1 MSHLQK
7 GNSMIRRTTAAKG
20 LALAAVLSLGLTA
33 CASSDGGSGDSTEGG
48 GSTDP
53 LKIGTILPVTGTLAF
68 LGPPEIAGVGLAIDD
83 INAAGGV
90 LGNDVSVEW
99 GDSGDSTD
107 LSVAKSTA
115 TDLISKGVSVAVG
128 AASSAV
134 SLGVVDQFEEAGV
147 MQISPANTA
156 ADLSGYGD
164 FFARTAPPDT
174 VQGPAHADLI
184 MSDGHCKVGFLVQN
198 EAYGTGLRDYVQEA
212 LEAGGCEAVY
222 GGKGE
227 GHEFAPGETNFGAQV
242 TDLLAQKPDA
252 ISIIAFEETVAIVNE
267 LVSQGWDF
275 DGTTYFVDGN
285 LSNYGDKFD
294 KGTLKGVQGTLPGAQ
309 ADDAFRE
316 ELKAWYSENESGEL
330 GDFSYSAESYDAT
343 VLAAL
348 AAVKGGGTDGETIS
362 ANIRAVSGADGGT
375 EVTSF
380 EEGVKALEA
389 GDDIRYVGKSGIG
402 PLNDANDPTSAF
414 IGIYKFGED
423 NTYTYERQIEGKIEE

>member
-7 GNSMIRRTTAAKG
+7 GNSMIRRSTAAKG

-33 CASSDGGSGDSTEGG
+33 CASSDDGGDESSEGG
-48 GSTDP
+48 GSTEP

-68 LGPPEIAGVGLAIDD
+68 LGPPEIAGVGLAVSD

-90 LGNDVSVEW
+90 LGEDVTVEW

-107 LSVAKSTA
+107 LSVASGTA
-115 TDLISKGVSVAVG
+115 TDLIGKGVSAVIG

-134 SLGVVDQFEEAGV
+134 TLGVVDQFEEAGV

-174 VQGPAHADLI
+174 VQGAAHGSLI
-184 MSDGHCKVGFLVQN
+184 LDDGHCKIGFLVQN
-198 EAYGTGLRDYVQEA
+198 EAYGTGLRDVIEDTVT
-212 LEAGGCEAVY
+212 AGGCEVVY
-222 GGKGE
+222 GGNGQ
-227 GHEFAPGETNFGAQV
+227 GNEFAPGETNFGAQV

-252 ISIIAFEETVAIVNE
+252 ISIVAFEETVAIVNE
-267 LVSQGWDF
+267 LVAQGWDF
-275 DGTTYFVDGN
+275 AGNTYFVDGN

-294 KGTLKGVQGTLPGAQ
+294 EGTLKGVKGTLPGAQ

-316 ELKAWYSENESGEL
+316 ELKAWYTENEDGEL
-330 GDFSYSAESYDAT
+330 EDFSYSAESYDAT

-348 AAVKGGGTDGETIS
+348 AAVKGKATDGETIS
-362 ANIRAVSGADGGT
+362 KNIGAVSGAEDGAT

-380 EEGVKALEA
+380 EDGVKALDAVDE
-389 GDDIRYVGKSGIG
+389 IKYVGKSGIG
-402 PLNDANDPTSAF
+402 PLNDANDPSSAF
-414 IGIYKFGED
+414 IGIYEYGAD
-423 NTYTYERQIEGKIEE
+423 NTYTFTKEIEGTTD